1 MRLPTVVWWHPTNV
15 SSQRSTGPTARWRAT
30 LPGELAAEFLGTAV
44 LILFGTGSVAMA
56 VSALNQSGRGTE
68 IFQASGDWLLICWG
82 WGLAVVLGVY
92 VAGGVTGAHLNPAVT
107 FANALKR
114 DFPWRKVLPYSAAQ
128 VLGAFVGAA
137 IVYFNYKSAID
148 SYNAAHHIADR
159 SSDDGVTTF
168 SIFATFPAPYFHN
181 WWGPFLDEV
190 IGTALLIGVL
200 FALTDE
206 RNQPP
211 KSNIA
216 PFIVGLVVVAI
227 GISFGANS
235 GYAINPARD
244 LGPRLLTGLAGWGGN
259 AIPGD
264 YPNVSFYM
272 WIPIVGPLV
281 GAVIGAVLY
290 DLLIRDVL
298 VARGKAEDPDVEGGA
313 ETVEDSRFEKEAA
326 GTAAAPTQG
335 RTTT

>member
-1 MRLPTVVWWHPTNV
+1 MV

-82 WGLAVVLGVY
+82 WGLAVTLGVY

-107 FANALKR
+107 FANAWRR
-114 DFPWRKVLPYSAAQ
+114 DFPWSKVLPYSAAQ
-128 VLGAFVGAA
+128 IVGAFVGAA
-137 IVYFNYKSAID
+137 IVYFNYHGAID
-148 SYNAAHHIADR
+148 SYNTAHHIADR
-159 SSDDGVTTF
+159 TSADGVTTF
-168 SIFATFPAPYFHN
+168 SIFGTFPAPYFHN
-181 WWGPFLDEV
+181 WFGPFLDEV

-211 KSNIA
+211 KANVA

-244 LGPRLLTGLAGWGGN
+244 LGPRLLAGLAGWGGN
-259 AIPGD
+259 AIPGNYD
-264 YPNVSFYM
+264 NVSFYM
-272 WIPIVGPLV
+272 WIPIVGPLL
-281 GAVIGAVLY
+281 GAAIGAIIY
-290 DLLIRDVL
+290 DKLIRDVL
-298 VARGKAEDPDVEGGA
+298 LARGAEPALDVEGEG
-313 ETVEDSRFEKEAA
+313 ETVEETRFAKQE
-326 GTAAAPTQG
+326 TD
-335 RTTT
+335 TTTRSST

>member
-1 MRLPTVVWWHPTNV
+1 V
-15 SSQRSTGPTARWRAT
+15 SSQRSTGPTARWRQS
-30 LPGELAAEFLGTAV
+30 LGGELAAEFLGTFV
-44 LILFGTGSVAMA
+44 LIMFGTGSVAMA

-82 WGLAVVLGVY
+82 WGLAVTLGVY

-107 FANALKR
+107 VANALR
-114 DFPWRKVLPYSAAQ
+114 RGFPWSKVLPYSLAQ
-128 VLGAFVGAA
+128 LVGAFAGAA
-137 IVYFNYKSAID
+137 VVYLNYHGAID
-148 SYNAAHHIADR
+148 SYNSVHHIVDRGSAD
-159 SSDDGVTTF
+159 GATTF
-168 SIFATFPAPYFHN
+168 SIFGTTPAPYFHN
-181 WWGPFLDEV
+181 WFGPFLDEV
-190 IGTALLIGVL
+190 IGTALLICVL

-211 KSNIA
+211 KANFA
-216 PFIVGLVVVAI
+216 PFVVGLVVVAI

-244 LGPRLLTGLAGWGGN
+244 LGPRLLAGVAGWGQN

-264 YPNVSFYM
+264 YGDISFYM
-272 WIPIVGPLV
+272 WIPLIGPLV
-281 GAVIGAVLY
+281 GAAIGALVY

-298 VARGKAEDPDVEGGA
+298 LARGKAEDADVEGRA
-313 ETVEDSRFEKEAA
+313 ETVEDSRFAKERDTDAVQQEKE
-326 GTAAAPTQG
+326 